1 MRHDCCAK
9 LSLKIS
15 LLYHYTIK
23 SKFISH
29 PPSTKI
35 YKLQFL
41 NKILNRSA
49 ISFLFQK
56 EAQNNISHQ
65 RCVFP
70 LASTNSPFPRSHKK
84 IPSPK
89 SRGSFYLLAKESLRE
104 REQMHP
110 RALEFRRHCSPL
122 ILDRITHSTRIRF
135 ESAWRGWPEVDE
147 PETTFHSARYL
158 IDRPRRSRRLILR
171 GRSARFDEEIAG
183 WRCHKGTGTC
193 TRLASPFLPAT
204 RPSSE
209 KLLPRGKTWSS
220 SN

>member
-1 MRHDCCAK
+1 
-9 LSLKIS
+9 
-15 LLYHYTIK
+15 
-23 SKFISH
+23 
-29 PPSTKI
+29 
-35 YKLQFL
+35 
-41 NKILNRSA
+41 
-49 ISFLFQK
+49 
-56 EAQNNISHQ
+56 
-65 RCVFP
+65 
-70 LASTNSPFPRSHKK
+70 
-84 IPSPK
+84 
-89 SRGSFYLLAKESLRE
+89 
-104 REQMHP
+104 MHP

-122 ILDRITHSTRIRF
+122 ILGRITHSTRIRF

-209 KLLPRGKTWSS
+209 KLLPVEKRDLRIIRIERVGEKIYLQVIDRFFYRGET
-220 SN
+220 NEG